1 MEIDLALDNRKV
13 IESPYDAAI
22 QELDLLLGTNCTQV
36 LGNPGFG
43 VNMEQFLWQMT
54 PSPMEVQSYIQRKI
68 IENTYWCNKLN
79 VSIEVNVIKGSLRD
93 IYEVKIGLKAPNTGN
108 LVKEKKYQYR

>member
-1 MEIDLALDNRKV
+1 MEIDFALDNSKV

-22 QELDLLLGTNCTQV
+22 QELDLLLSTNCTQV
-36 LGNPGFG
+36 LGNPAFG
-43 VNMEQFLWQMT
+43 VNMEQFLWQTT
-54 PSPMEVQSYIQRKI
+54 PSPSEVQSYIQRKI

-79 VSIEVNVIKGSLRD
+79 VSINVSTVKGSLRD
-93 IYEVKIGLKAPNTGN
+93 IYEVKISLRAPNTGN